1 MKRTFIAGIVAAVWT
16 ASAPV
21 PSSAHHGNASL
32 ETDKTMMLTGVVT
45 EYLWSNPHVFLK
57 LDVKD
62 GNGEVRHWVVE
73 AQNPIAQSNAGW
85 SRRTF
90 KAGDAVT
97 IDIIPAKNGVPIG
110 RFRGRIV
117 INGEVFK
124 P

>member
-1 MKRTFIAGIVAAVWT
+1 MKRTFIVWIVAAAWMVC
-16 ASAPV
+16 APV
-21 PSSAHHGNASL
+21 LSSAHHGNASL
-32 ETDKTMMLTGVVT
+32 DTDKSMMLTGVVT

-57 LDVKD
+57 LDVKEA
-62 GNGEVRHWVVE
+62 NGEVRHWVVE

-85 SRRTF
+85 SRGTF
-90 KAGDAVT
+90 KAGDEVT
-97 IDIIPAKNGVPIG
+97 IDIIPAKSTAPIG

>member
-1 MKRTFIAGIVAAVWT
+1 VKRTFIVVAAAWMVC
-16 ASAPV
+16 APV
-21 PSSAHHGNASL
+21 LSSGHHGNASL
-32 ETDKTMMLTGVVT
+32 DTDKSMMLTGVVT

-57 LDVKD
+57 LDVKEA
-62 GNGEVRHWVVE
+62 NGEVRHWVVE

-85 SRRTF
+85 SRGTF
-90 KAGDAVT
+90 KAGDEVT
-97 IDIIPAKNGVPIG
+97 IDIIPAKTTAPVG

>member
-1 MKRTFIAGIVAAVWT
+1 MKRTFIVWIVAAAWMV
-16 ASAPV
+16 SAPV
-21 PSSAHHGNASL
+21 FSSAHHGNASL
-32 ETDKTMMLTGVVT
+32 DTDKSMMLTGVVT

-57 LDVKD
+57 LDVKEA
-62 GNGEVRHWVVE
+62 NGEVRHWVVE

-85 SRRTF
+85 SRGTF
-90 KAGDAVT
+90 KAGDEVT
-97 IDIIPAKNGVPIG
+97 IDIIPAKSTAPIG